1 MDTYLKKTLWFV
13 LVPYA
18 HRQSKKMMMSTLL
31 IISICMQVGPLLR
44 PKNLYYVQ
52 NTQLAQFIDKFLKI
66 AEV

>member
-1 MDTYLKKTLWFV
+1 
-13 LVPYA
+13 
-18 HRQSKKMMMSTLL
+18 MMMSTLL

-44 PKNLYYVQ
+44 QKNLYYVQ